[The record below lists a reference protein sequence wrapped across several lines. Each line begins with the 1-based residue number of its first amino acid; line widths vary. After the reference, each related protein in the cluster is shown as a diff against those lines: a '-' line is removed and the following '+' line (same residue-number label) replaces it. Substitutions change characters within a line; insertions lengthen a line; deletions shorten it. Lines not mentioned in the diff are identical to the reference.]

1 MSTDNESPIILTAA
15 EQEGLDLPDD
25 FGDEIITSD
34 NEGHDDFAMDDDD
47 EEIEI
52 TIDDEEVAPVIEP
65 VVENTGIDYAEV
77 LLASTTKQAEL
88 EAQLK
93 DLATKFDDGEM
104 DDADYNIEVR
114 KIERAIARVEAK
126 MELAEEQIEAQ
137 NAAAEANQF
146 VLQPIPFWPLHEQ
159 LAEEQIEAQNAAAEA
174 NQAKLMAQWEKAQ
187 VDFFAKPEN
196 KAIAEDDAMF
206 NSLDVHVK
214 KILAAGNTPIAD
226 VLDLAKHNLLAAIA
240 KITGQKVPD
249 APKPST
255 KPKAQ
260 QVELPPTLGNIPSAI
275 PNADGDE
282 FGYIDKLSGRKY
294 EDAVAKLTPE
304 QHDRYLLGT
313 K

>member
-1 MSTDNESPIILTAA
+1 MSNDNESPIILTAA

-34 NEGHDDFAMDDDD
+34 NEGHDDFAMDDED

-137 NAAAEANQF
+137 NAAE
-146 VLQPIPFWPLHEQ
+146 
-159 LAEEQIEAQNAAAEA
+159 EA

>member
-1 MSTDNESPIILTAA
+1 MSNENESPIILTAA

-34 NEGHDDFAMDDDD
+34 SEGHDDFAMDDDD
-47 EEIEI
+47 EEIEV
-52 TIDDEEVAPVIEP
+52 TIDDEGEEVAQVEEAPEP
-65 VVENTGIDYAEV
+65 TPEPEQSTSIDYADV
-77 LLASTTKQAEL
+77 LLAATTKQAEL

-93 DLATKFDDGEM
+93 DLAAKFDDGEL

-137 NAAAEANQF
+137 NAAAEANQ
-146 VLQPIPFWPLHEQ
+146 
-159 LAEEQIEAQNAAAEA
+159 
-174 NQAKLMAQWEKAQ
+174 AKLMAQWEKAQ
-187 VDFFAKPEN
+187 ADFFAKPEN
-196 KAIAEDDAMF
+196 KVFADDDAMF
-206 NSLDVHVK
+206 NSLDAHVK
-214 KILAAGNTPIAD
+214 KILAAGNVPIAD
-226 VLDLAKHNLLAAIA
+226 VLSTAKHNLLTSIA
-240 KITGQKVPD
+240 KLTGQKVPD
-249 APKPST
+249 APKQNT
-255 KPKAQ
+255 KPKAP

-304 QHDRYLLGT
+304 QHDRYFLGT

>member
-25 FGDEIITSD
+25 FDDEIITSD

-47 EEIEI
+47 DEIEI
-52 TIDDEEVAPVIEP
+52 TIDDDGEEVAPVIAPVVPEPVIEP

-93 DLATKFDDGEM
+93 DLAERFDDGELE
-104 DDADYNIEVR
+104 DAEYNIEVR
-114 KIERAIARVEAK
+114 KVERAIARVEAK
-126 MELAEEQIEAQ
+126 ME
-137 NAAAEANQF
+137 
-146 VLQPIPFWPLHEQ
+146 

-226 VLDLAKHNLLAAIA
+226 VLALAKHNLLAGIA
-240 KITGQKVPD
+240 KLTGQKVPD

-255 KPKAQ
+255 KPKAP

-304 QHDRYLLGT
+304 QHERYLLGT

>member
-65 VVENTGIDYAEV
+65 VPENTGIDYADV
-77 LLASTTKQAEL
+77 LLAATTKQAEL

-93 DLATKFDDGEM
+93 ELAERFDDGELE
-104 DDADYNIEVR
+104 DAEYNIEVR
-114 KIERAIARVEAK
+114 KVERAIARVEAK
-126 MELAEEQIEAQ
+126 ME
-137 NAAAEANQF
+137 
-146 VLQPIPFWPLHEQ
+146 

-226 VLDLAKHNLLAAIA
+226 VLDLAKHNLLAGIA

-255 KPKAQ
+255 KPKAP

>member
-52 TIDDEEVAPVIEP
+52 TIDDEEVAPVIDP

-137 NAAAEANQF
+137 NAAAEANQ
-146 VLQPIPFWPLHEQ
+146 
-159 LAEEQIEAQNAAAEA
+159 
-174 NQAKLMAQWEKAQ
+174 AKLMAQWEKAQ

-226 VLDLAKHNLLAAIA
+226 VLDLAKHNLLAGIA

>member
-52 TIDDEEVAPVIEP
+52 TIDDDGEEVAPVIAPVVPEPVIEP

-137 NAAAEANQF
+137 NAAAEANQ
-146 VLQPIPFWPLHEQ
+146 
-159 LAEEQIEAQNAAAEA
+159 
-174 NQAKLMAQWEKAQ
+174 AKLMAQWEKAQ

-206 NSLDVHVK
+206 NSLDAHVK

-226 VLDLAKHNLLAAIA
+226 VLDLAKHNLLAGIA
-240 KITGQKVPD
+240 KLTGQKVPD
-249 APKPST
+249 APKPNT
-255 KPKAQ
+255 KAKAP

>member
-52 TIDDEEVAPVIEP
+52 TIDDEEVAPVVPAPEPVIDP

-137 NAAAEANQF
+137 NAAAEANQ
-146 VLQPIPFWPLHEQ
+146 
-159 LAEEQIEAQNAAAEA
+159 
-174 NQAKLMAQWEKAQ
+174 AKLMAQWEK
-187 VDFFAKPEN
+187 
-196 KAIAEDDAMF
+196 I
-206 NSLDVHVK
+206 
-214 KILAAGNTPIAD
+214 
-226 VLDLAKHNLLAAIA
+226 
-240 KITGQKVPD
+240 
-249 APKPST
+249 
-255 KPKAQ
+255 
-260 QVELPPTLGNIPSAI
+260 
-275 PNADGDE
+275 
-282 FGYIDKLSGRKY
+282 GRASCR
-294 EDAVAKLTPE
+294 ERV
-304 QHDRYLLGT
+304 
-313 K
+313 

>member
-1 MSTDNESPIILTAA
+1 MSNDNESPIILTAA

-34 NEGHDDFAMDDDD
+34 SEGHDDFAMDDDD
-47 EEIEI
+47 EEIEV
-52 TIDDEEVAPVIEP
+52 TIDDEDEAPQAPEPTRPVIEP
-65 VVENTGIDYAEV
+65 VPENTGIDYADV
-77 LLASTTKQAEL
+77 LLAATTKQAEL

-93 DLATKFDDGEM
+93 DLAERFDDGELE
-104 DDADYNIEVR
+104 DAEYNIEVR
-114 KIERAIARVEAK
+114 KVERAIARVEAK
-126 MELAEEQIEAQ
+126 ME
-137 NAAAEANQF
+137 
-146 VLQPIPFWPLHEQ
+146 

-226 VLDLAKHNLLAAIA
+226 VLDLAKHNLLAGIA
-240 KITGQKVPD
+240 KLTGQKVPD

-255 KPKAQ
+255 KPKAP

>member
-34 NEGHDDFAMDDDD
+34 SEGHDDFAMDDED
-47 EEIEI
+47 EEIEV
-52 TIDDEEVAPVIEP
+52 TIDDDGEEVAPVIAPVVPEPVIEP

-93 DLATKFDDGEM
+93 DLAAKFDDGEL

-137 NAAAEANQF
+137 NAAAEANQ
-146 VLQPIPFWPLHEQ
+146 
-159 LAEEQIEAQNAAAEA
+159 
-174 NQAKLMAQWEKAQ
+174 AKLIAQWEKEQ
-187 VDFFAKPEN
+187 VDFFAKAEN
-196 KAIAEDDAMF
+196 KVFAEDDALF
-206 NSLDVHVK
+206 NSLDAHVK
-214 KILAAGNTPIAD
+214 KILAAGNVPIAD
-226 VLDLAKHNLLAAIA
+226 VLSTAKHNLLTSIA
-240 KITGQKVPD
+240 KVTGQKLPD
-249 APKPST
+249 APKPNT
-255 KPKAQ
+255 KAKAP

-304 QHDRYLLGT
+304 QHERYLLGT

>member
-137 NAAAEANQF
+137 NAAAEANQ
-146 VLQPIPFWPLHEQ
+146 
-159 LAEEQIEAQNAAAEA
+159 
-174 NQAKLMAQWEKAQ
+174 AKLMAQWEKAQ

-240 KITGQKVPD
+240 KITGH
-249 APKPST
+249 KPST

>member
-34 NEGHDDFAMDDDD
+34 NEGHDDFAMDDED

-52 TIDDEEVAPVIEP
+52 TIDDEEVAPVVPAPEPVIDP

-93 DLATKFDDGEM
+93 ELAEKFDDGEL

-137 NAAAEANQF
+137 NAAAEANQ
-146 VLQPIPFWPLHEQ
+146 
-159 LAEEQIEAQNAAAEA
+159 
-174 NQAKLMAQWEKAQ
+174 AKLMAQWEKEQ
-187 VDFFAKPEN
+187 IDFFAKAEN
-196 KAIAEDDAMF
+196 KVFAEDDALF
-206 NSLDVHVK
+206 NSLDAHVK
-214 KILAAGNTPIAD
+214 KILAAGNVPIAD
-226 VLDLAKHNLLAAIA
+226 VLSTAKHNLLTSIA
-240 KITGQKVPD
+240 KVTGQKLPD
-249 APKPST
+249 APKPNA
-255 KPKAQ
+255 KAKAP

-304 QHDRYLLGT
+304 QHERYLLGT

>member
-52 TIDDEEVAPVIEP
+52 TIDDDGEEVAPVIAPVVPEPVIEP

-93 DLATKFDDGEM
+93 DLATKFDDGEL

-126 MELAEEQIEAQ
+126 ME
-137 NAAAEANQF
+137 
-146 VLQPIPFWPLHEQ
+146 

-214 KILAAGNTPIAD
+214 KILAAGNTPIGD
-226 VLDLAKHNLLAAIA
+226 VLDLAKHNLLAGIA

-255 KPKAQ
+255 KPKAP

-304 QHDRYLLGT
+304 QHERYLLGT

>member
-137 NAAAEANQF
+137 NAAE
-146 VLQPIPFWPLHEQ
+146 
-159 LAEEQIEAQNAAAEA
+159 EA

>member
-34 NEGHDDFAMDDDD
+34 NEGHDDFAMDDDE

-52 TIDDEEVAPVIEP
+52 TIDDDGEEVAPVIAPVVPEPVIEP

-93 DLATKFDDGEM
+93 DLATRFDDGEL

-126 MELAEEQIEAQ
+126 ME
-137 NAAAEANQF
+137 
-146 VLQPIPFWPLHEQ
+146 

-226 VLDLAKHNLLAAIA
+226 VLDLAKHNLLAGIA

-255 KPKAQ
+255 KPKAP

>member
-1 MSTDNESPIILTAA
+1 MSTDNESSIILTAA

-52 TIDDEEVAPVIEP
+52 TIDDDGEEVAPVIAPVVPEPVIEP

-77 LLASTTKQAEL
+77 LLASTAKQAEL

-93 DLATKFDDGEM
+93 DLATKFDDGEL

-137 NAAAEANQF
+137 NAAAEANQT
-146 VLQPIPFWPLHEQ
+146 
-159 LAEEQIEAQNAAAEA
+159 
-174 NQAKLMAQWEKAQ
+174 KLMAQWEKAQ

-206 NSLDVHVK
+206 NSLDAHVK

-226 VLDLAKHNLLAAIA
+226 VLDLAKHNLLAGIA
-240 KITGQKVPD
+240 KLTGQKAPD

-255 KPKAQ
+255 KPKAP

-275 PNADGDE
+275 SNADGDE

>member
-52 TIDDEEVAPVIEP
+52 TIDDDGEEVSPVIAPVVPEPVIEP

-126 MELAEEQIEAQ
+126 ME
-137 NAAAEANQF
+137 
-146 VLQPIPFWPLHEQ
+146 

>member
-1 MSTDNESPIILTAA
+1 MSNDNESSIILTAA

-34 NEGHDDFAMDDDD
+34 SEGHDDFAMDDDD
-47 EEIEI
+47 EEIEV
-52 TIDDEEVAPVIEP
+52 TIDDEDEAPQAPEPTPEP
-65 VVENTGIDYAEV
+65 VLENTGVDYADV
-77 LLASTTKQAEL
+77 LLAATTKQAEL

-93 DLATKFDDGEM
+93 ELAERFDDGELE
-104 DDADYNIEVR
+104 DAEYNIEVR

-137 NAAAEANQF
+137 NLAQEAAQE
-146 VLQPIPFWPLHEQ
+146 
-159 LAEEQIEAQNAAAEA
+159 
-174 NQAKLMAQWEKAQ
+174 KLMKQWEKEQ
-187 VDFFAKPEN
+187 VDFFAKAEN
-196 KAIAEDDAMF
+196 KVFAEDDALF
-206 NSLDVHVK
+206 NSLDAHVK
-214 KILAAGNTPIAD
+214 KILAAGNVPIAD
-226 VLDLAKHNLLAAIA
+226 VLSTAKHNLLTSIA
-240 KITGQKVPD
+240 KVTGQKLPD
-249 APKPST
+249 APKPNA
-255 KPKAQ
+255 KPKAP

-304 QHDRYLLGT
+304 QHERYLLGT

>member
-1 MSTDNESPIILTAA
+1 MSTDNESPIILTVA

-34 NEGHDDFAMDDDD
+34 SEGHDDFAMDDDD

-65 VVENTGIDYAEV
+65 VPENTGIDYADV
-77 LLASTTKQAEL
+77 LLSATTKQAEL

-93 DLATKFDDGEM
+93 ELAERFDDGELE
-104 DDADYNIEVR
+104 DAEYNIEVR
-114 KIERAIARVEAK
+114 KVERAIARVEAK

-137 NAAAEANQF
+137 NAAE
-146 VLQPIPFWPLHEQ
+146 
-159 LAEEQIEAQNAAAEA
+159 EA
-174 NQAKLMAQWEKAQ
+174 NQAKLMAQWEKEQ
-187 VDFFAKPEN
+187 VDFFAKAEN
-196 KAIAEDDAMF
+196 KVFAEDDALF
-206 NSLDVHVK
+206 NSLDAHVK
-214 KILAAGNTPIAD
+214 KILAAGNVPIAD
-226 VLDLAKHNLLAAIA
+226 VLSTAKHNLLTSIA
-240 KITGQKVPD
+240 KVTGQKLPD
-249 APKPST
+249 APKPNA
-255 KPKAQ
+255 KAKAP

-282 FGYIDKLSGRKY
+282 FSYIDKLSGRKY

-304 QHDRYLLGT
+304 QHERYLLGT

>member
-34 NEGHDDFAMDDDD
+34 SEGHDDFAMDDDD
-47 EEIEI
+47 EEIEV
-52 TIDDEEVAPVIEP
+52 TIDDEDEAPQAPEPTPEPTPEP
-65 VVENTGIDYAEV
+65 VLENTGVDYADV
-77 LLASTTKQAEL
+77 LLAATTKQAEL

-93 DLATKFDDGEM
+93 ELAERFDDGELE
-104 DDADYNIEVR
+104 DAEYNIEVR

-126 MELAEEQIEAQ
+126 ME
-137 NAAAEANQF
+137 
-146 VLQPIPFWPLHEQ
+146 

-226 VLDLAKHNLLAAIA
+226 VLDLAKHNLLAGIA

-255 KPKAQ
+255 KAKAP

>member
-52 TIDDEEVAPVIEP
+52 TIDDDGEEVAPVIAPVVPEPVIEP

-126 MELAEEQIEAQ
+126 ME
-137 NAAAEANQF
+137 
-146 VLQPIPFWPLHEQ
+146 

>member
-52 TIDDEEVAPVIEP
+52 TIDDDGEEVAPVIAPVVPEPVIEP

-137 NAAAEANQF
+137 NAAAEANQ
-146 VLQPIPFWPLHEQ
+146 
-159 LAEEQIEAQNAAAEA
+159 
-174 NQAKLMAQWEKAQ
+174 AKLMAQWEKAQ

-226 VLDLAKHNLLAAIA
+226 VLDLAKHNLLAGIA

-255 KPKAQ
+255 KPKAP

>member
-52 TIDDEEVAPVIEP
+52 TIDDDGEEVAPVIAPVVPEPVVDP

-137 NAAAEANQF
+137 NAAAEANQ
-146 VLQPIPFWPLHEQ
+146 
-159 LAEEQIEAQNAAAEA
+159 
-174 NQAKLMAQWEKAQ
+174 AKLMAQWEKAQ

-206 NSLDVHVK
+206 NSLDAHVK

-226 VLDLAKHNLLAAIA
+226 VLALAKHNLLAGIA
-240 KITGQKVPD
+240 KLTGQKVPD

-255 KPKAQ
+255 KPKAP

>member
-52 TIDDEEVAPVIEP
+52 TIDDDGEEVAPVIAPVVPEPVIEP

-137 NAAAEANQF
+137 NAAAEANQ
-146 VLQPIPFWPLHEQ
+146 
-159 LAEEQIEAQNAAAEA
+159 
-174 NQAKLMAQWEKAQ
+174 AKLMAQWEKAQ

-206 NSLDVHVK
+206 NSLDAHVK

-226 VLDLAKHNLLAAIA
+226 VLALAKHNLLAGIA
-240 KITGQKVPD
+240 KLTGQKVPD

-255 KPKAQ
+255 KPKAP

>member
-52 TIDDEEVAPVIEP
+52 TIDDDGEEVAPVIAPVVPEPVIEP

-93 DLATKFDDGEM
+93 DLATKFDDGEL

-126 MELAEEQIEAQ
+126 ME
-137 NAAAEANQF
+137 
-146 VLQPIPFWPLHEQ
+146 

-206 NSLDVHVK
+206 NSLDAHVK
-214 KILAAGNTPIAD
+214 KILAAGNTPIGD
-226 VLDLAKHNLLAAIA
+226 VLDLAKHNLLAGIA

-249 APKPST
+249 APKPNA
-255 KPKAQ
+255 KAKAP

-304 QHDRYLLGT
+304 QHERYLLGT

>member
-65 VVENTGIDYAEV
+65 EPENTGIDYADV
-77 LLASTTKQAEL
+77 LLAATTKQAEL

-93 DLATKFDDGEM
+93 ELAERFDDGELE
-104 DDADYNIEVR
+104 DAEYNIEVR
-114 KIERAIARVEAK
+114 KVERAIARVEAK

-137 NAAAEANQF
+137 NAAAEANQ
-146 VLQPIPFWPLHEQ
+146 
-159 LAEEQIEAQNAAAEA
+159 
-174 NQAKLMAQWEKAQ
+174 AKLMAQWEKEQ
-187 VDFFAKPEN
+187 VDFFAKAEN
-196 KAIAEDDAMF
+196 KVFAEDDALF
-206 NSLDVHVK
+206 NSLDAHVK
-214 KILAAGNTPIAD
+214 KILAAGNVPIAD
-226 VLDLAKHNLLAAIA
+226 VLSTAKHNLLTSIA
-240 KITGQKVPD
+240 KVTGQKLPD
-249 APKPST
+249 APKPNA
-255 KPKAQ
+255 KAKAP

-304 QHDRYLLGT
+304 QHERYLLGT

>member
-52 TIDDEEVAPVIEP
+52 TIDDEEVAPVISPVVPEPVVDP

-137 NAAAEANQF
+137 NAAE
-146 VLQPIPFWPLHEQ
+146 
-159 LAEEQIEAQNAAAEA
+159 EA

-275 PNADGDE
+275 PNA
-282 FGYIDKLSGRKY
+282 
-294 EDAVAKLTPE
+294 AVSYTHLTLPTS
-304 QHDRYLLGT
+304 DLV
-313 K
+313 

>member
-15 EQEGLDLPDD
+15 EQEGLGLPDD

-34 NEGHDDFAMDDDD
+34 SEGHDDFAMDDDD

-52 TIDDEEVAPVIEP
+52 TIDDEEVAPVVPAPEPVIDP
-65 VVENTGIDYAEV
+65 VVENTGIDYADV
-77 LLASTTKQAEL
+77 LLAATTKQAEL

-93 DLATKFDDGEM
+93 ELAERFDDGELE
-104 DDADYNIEVR
+104 DAEYNIEVR
-114 KIERAIARVEAK
+114 KVERAIARVEAK

-137 NAAAEANQF
+137 NAAAEANQ
-146 VLQPIPFWPLHEQ
+146 
-159 LAEEQIEAQNAAAEA
+159 
-174 NQAKLMAQWEKAQ
+174 AKLMAQWEKEQ
-187 VDFFAKPEN
+187 VDFFAKAEN
-196 KAIAEDDAMF
+196 KVFAEDDALF
-206 NSLDVHVK
+206 NSLDAHVK
-214 KILAAGNTPIAD
+214 KILAAGNVPIAD
-226 VLDLAKHNLLAAIA
+226 VLSTAKHNLLTSIA
-240 KITGQKVPD
+240 KVTGQKLPD
-249 APKPST
+249 APKPNA
-255 KPKAQ
+255 KAKAP

-304 QHDRYLLGT
+304 QHERYLLGT

>member
-34 NEGHDDFAMDDDD
+34 NEEHDDFAMDDDD

-93 DLATKFDDGEM
+93 DLATKFDDGEL

-137 NAAAEANQF
+137 NAAAEANQ
-146 VLQPIPFWPLHEQ
+146 
-159 LAEEQIEAQNAAAEA
+159 AR
-174 NQAKLMAQWEKAQ
+174 LMAQWEKAQ

>member
-1 MSTDNESPIILTAA
+1 MPHLRAQDSTIRNGERFVQSR
-15 EQEGLDLPDD
+15 
-25 FGDEIITSD
+25 FGYKR
-34 NEGHDDFAMDDDD
+34 G
-47 EEIEI
+47 
-52 TIDDEEVAPVIEP
+52 VGGGV
-65 VVENTGIDYAEV
+65 YADV
-77 LLASTTKQAEL
+77 LLAATTKQAEL

-93 DLATKFDDGEM
+93 DLAERFDDGELE
-104 DDADYNIEVR
+104 DAEYNIEVR

-126 MELAEEQIEAQ
+126 ME
-137 NAAAEANQF
+137 
-146 VLQPIPFWPLHEQ
+146 

-226 VLDLAKHNLLAAIA
+226 VLDLAKHNLLAGIA

-249 APKPST
+249 APKPNA
-255 KPKAQ
+255 KAKAP

-304 QHDRYLLGT
+304 QHERYLLGT

>member
-52 TIDDEEVAPVIEP
+52 TIDDDGEEVAPVIAPVVPEPVVDP

-126 MELAEEQIEAQ
+126 ME
-137 NAAAEANQF
+137 
-146 VLQPIPFWPLHEQ
+146 

>member
-52 TIDDEEVAPVIEP
+52 TIDDDGEEVAPVIAPVVPEP
-65 VVENTGIDYAEV
+65 VVEPIVENTGIDYAEV

-137 NAAAEANQF
+137 NAAAEANQ
-146 VLQPIPFWPLHEQ
+146 
-159 LAEEQIEAQNAAAEA
+159 
-174 NQAKLMAQWEKAQ
+174 AKLMAQWEKAQ

-206 NSLDVHVK
+206 NSLDAHVK

-226 VLDLAKHNLLAAIA
+226 VLDLAKHNLLAGIA
-240 KITGQKVPD
+240 KLTGQKVPD

-255 KPKAQ
+255 KPKAP

-304 QHDRYLLGT
+304 QHERYLLGT

>member
-1 MSTDNESPIILTAA
+1 M
-15 EQEGLDLPDD
+15 
-25 FGDEIITSD
+25 
-34 NEGHDDFAMDDDD
+34 
-47 EEIEI
+47 
-52 TIDDEEVAPVIEP
+52 
-65 VVENTGIDYAEV
+65 
-77 LLASTTKQAEL
+77 
-88 EAQLK
+88 K

-126 MELAEEQIEAQ
+126 ME
-137 NAAAEANQF
+137 
-146 VLQPIPFWPLHEQ
+146 

-226 VLDLAKHNLLAAIA
+226 VLDLAKHNLLAGIA

-255 KPKAQ
+255 KPKAP